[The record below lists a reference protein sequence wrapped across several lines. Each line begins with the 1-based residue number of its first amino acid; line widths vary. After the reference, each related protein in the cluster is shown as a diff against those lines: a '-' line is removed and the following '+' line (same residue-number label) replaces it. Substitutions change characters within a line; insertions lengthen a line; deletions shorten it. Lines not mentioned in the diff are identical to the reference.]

1 MANGLFKFTAAAV
14 VVGTALYAGIGYL
27 GIPYATRT
35 ALDQLVSAKLG
46 RTAMLEDV
54 RFNPWTWTYE
64 IKGLDI
70 PKKSGGSLV
79 HLDRL
84 LVDASAQT
92 ILKFAPV
99 LDQIAVDGLKIDAVM
114 DDALKADIA
123 ALTGSGGSTA
133 STDTTAK
140 ATSSEG
146 SSALPGF
153 ALYNISVTNSS
164 IRYADASLG
173 IDQAVTDIALS
184 LPFVSTL
191 ESSRESLVTPTLSLK
206 LNGTPI
212 EATGSTKPFGSS
224 LEAMLNLKVTELDVV
239 PLAKL
244 APMLSS
250 EKLHVA
256 SGKLS
261 SDLNL
266 IFRNPTGGE
275 PAKMLLSG
283 STTLDGVS
291 IVQGSGKSAAEL
303 IGFKTASVA
312 LKEVN
317 FVSQNAAVDLAQ
329 LDGLRVNLRNDKS
342 GLNVIEAI
350 STTTDSS
357 KNGTAGTA
365 ASNSESTANNSSG
378 WQWSLA
384 QAQLKNGTINWLDNT
399 VKPAAKLAASN
410 INVSVHGLG
419 SAEGQK
425 ATLDASVNLIGG
437 RVTAKGNVAITPL
450 AIDAS
455 VTGSKLSTKSLTS
468 YIKSATNLDIAALAD
483 FGIKLKYADN
493 VQTVSGSATIA
504 DISVKD
510 GKKTFLTAKKASAS
524 LSSIDLL
531 KQNAD
536 VSSVAVDGLSVHA
549 VNTKQGFDL
558 AQLGQKNATTGN
570 GKPNAGNEQS
580 KAAAKGSAGA
590 SSSSWQWKVGS
601 ATLSNSSF
609 TLRDETLKP
618 AANLALSRIN
628 ATVKNLSSTPKSTAV
643 LDVALGAASG
653 TVNAA
658 GSFGLSPL
666 SVNVDLEAANLQLK
680 DVSPFLRGYTG
691 LGAKKGAFAMSG
703 KLTVNEEKEKPII
716 GWKGNMSLADLDLT
730 NAKNTTI
737 MSWTKASLSG
747 MEVATTEPLYLVIAK
762 AEIEQPAK
770 KQTQAIREVAGIA
783 SIISAIRGKEDT
795 AKKIDKYS
803 DKLAGTIH
811 LENIR
816 YENGQLSADG
826 VSASSIAGIMLKKLS
841 DAIPDSKQTE
851 QSSAQGAS
859 KTTSKTTNKK

>member
-46 RTAMLEDV
+46 RTATLEDV

-455 VTGSKLSTKSLTS
+455 VTGSKLST
-468 YIKSATNLDIAALAD
+468 
-483 FGIKLKYADN
+483 YADN

-841 DAIPDSKQTE
+841 DAIPDSKQT
-851 QSSAQGAS
+851 
-859 KTTSKTTNKK
+859 